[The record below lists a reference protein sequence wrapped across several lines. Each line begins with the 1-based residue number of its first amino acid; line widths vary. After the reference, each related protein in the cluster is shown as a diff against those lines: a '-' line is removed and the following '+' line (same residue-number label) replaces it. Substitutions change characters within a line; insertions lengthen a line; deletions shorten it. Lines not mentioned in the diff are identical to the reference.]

1 MPYSFITLCSRSL
14 LSRVSRCY
22 VKVERWKENKIY
34 SKGNDRSDGDICNIQ
49 LFGGYEGRM
58 GQLECSIVNLIIFL
72 M

>member
-1 MPYSFITLCSRSL
+1 
-14 LSRVSRCY
+14 
-22 VKVERWKENKIY
+22 VERWKENKIY